1 MEDCFVEYRSD
12 DARLTIEVM
21 KEAVSQGATVINYT
35 KVHDF
40 IYQDGKVVGVHTVD
54 QINGQ
59 IKKYA
64 RKKS

>member
-1 MEDCFVEYRSD
+1 MEPKFKKDGLLGGGRFVEYRSD

-40 IYQDGKVVGVHTVD
+40 IYQDGKVIGVHS
-54 QINGQ
+54 
-59 IKKYA
+59 
-64 RKKS
+64 R